1 MAAED
6 SPSDVAGTVAPPL
19 PPVRRSLLDSDNPV
33 LSLLG
38 GIFSGGRIDPN
49 ADINSGVQQ
58 RTALDSLLAAGA
70 TIANAGGARFGP
82 QPTLAQGLTQGLVA
96 GTMAGQAA
104 QEHAQTLQQTQQVL
118 AQSTADAEVRRR
130 LMQRL

>member
-1 MAAED
+1 MAADENLFDAPGGED
-6 SPSDVAGTVAPPL
+6 PSLFGRGAYAYGSPAAPA
-19 PPVRRSLLDSDNPV
+19 RRSLLDSDNPV

-49 ADINSGVQQ
+49 ADINSPVQQ

-118 AQSTADAEVRRR
+118 AQST
-130 LMQRL
+130 